1 MRCATSGTC
10 LREGHPLRHRQI
22 AFPTYLTRNK
32 PEARRPNTKNSP
44 SYGRRTSLD
53 ADHDKTAKNR
63 VLQLI
68 SRI

>member
-22 AFPTYLTRNK
+22 AFPTNLTRNK
-32 PEARRPNTKNSP
+32 PKARGPNTKNSP

-53 ADHDKTAKNR
+53 ADLQKIQKNR
-63 VLQLI
+63 ALQLI